1 MTRVLSGVVLGA
13 VFLALV
19 WFSNATTLL
28 VVAVVV
34 SVLACH
40 EYARLMRAVGADL
53 PEASTVIATL
63 ATLVTVPFPHVAWE
77 AVVGIGVLVIALSA
91 MVRTPRGSTSSDD
104 GSHLFQTAVRGS
116 AAGALSILYLGL
128 PLGAL
133 VGIHIYGGRNAVLL
147 LIATIVVSD
156 TAQYYVGRLMGRRP
170 LAPRLSPKKT
180 IEGAAGGFVAA
191 PIFLYYA
198 GPQLIPVARP
208 LMIALLG
215 IVLVAAGIV
224 GDLFESMLKR
234 AAGFKDSSSLIPGHG
249 GVLDR
254 IDALLFATPVFYL
267 YVRWVYTI

>member
-13 VFLALV
+13 VFFALV

-63 ATLVTVPFPHVAWE
+63 ATLVTVPYPHVAWE

-91 MVRTPRGSTSSDD
+91 MVRTPPGSTSSDD
-104 GSHLFQTAVRGS
+104 GGHLFQTAVRGS
-116 AAGALSILYLGL
+116 AAGALSIVYLGL

>member
-13 VFLALV
+13 VFFALV

-53 PEASTVIATL
+53 PEASTVIATV

-77 AVVGIGVLVIALSA
+77 AVVGIGVLVFALSA

-104 GSHLFQTAVRGS
+104 GGHLFQTAVRGS
-116 AAGALSILYLGL
+116 AGGALSILYLGL

-267 YVRWVYTI
+267 YVRWVYTT

>member
-13 VFLALV
+13 VFFALV
-19 WFSNATTLL
+19 WFGNATTLL

-63 ATLVTVPFPHVAWE
+63 ATLVTVPYPHVAWE

-104 GSHLFQTAVRGS
+104 GGDLFQTAVRGS